1 MKISIIVP
9 SYNQPDFIEDTFQN
23 LAALKLELYKVDV
36 DLEILLFD
44 SCSVEEVQCFIMIYS
59 QPIIQT
65 ILTLKF
71 NHFMLTS

>member
-23 LAALKLELYKVDV
+23 LAALKEELYKVDV

-44 SCSVEEVQCFIMIYS
+44 SCSVE
-59 QPIIQT
+59 
-65 ILTLKF
+65 
-71 NHFMLTS
+71 